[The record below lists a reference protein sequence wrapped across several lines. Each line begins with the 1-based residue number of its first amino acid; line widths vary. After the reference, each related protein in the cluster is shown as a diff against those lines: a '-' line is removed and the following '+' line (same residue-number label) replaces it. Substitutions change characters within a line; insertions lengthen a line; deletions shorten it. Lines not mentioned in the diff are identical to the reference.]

1 MAFIRVFGLLSLQF
15 LLFLQILIVIGSC
28 NLGFYLVFLPCCALK
43 CIKKS
48 FFSMFNVFGTN
59 IAYRIVRHQKTFN
72 SGKNIVNKL

>member
-1 MAFIRVFGLLSLQF
+1 MAFIRVFGLFLLQF
-15 LLFLQILIVIGSC
+15 LSFLQILIVIRSC
-28 NLGFYLVFLPCCALK
+28 NLGFYLVFLPCYALK

>member
-1 MAFIRVFGLLSLQF
+1 MAFIRVFGLLLLQF
-15 LLFLQILIVIGSC
+15 LSFLQILIVIVSC
-28 NLGFYLVFLPCCALK
+28 NLGFYLVFLPCYALK